1 MTSSDVK
8 TNIERVIKEI
18 AALQEINLPV
28 LKDHL
33 EIVDDLGFTSL
44 SVAALIANLEEVF
57 GVDPFEDENVMITD
71 TRTIKDLCKV
81 YTTCLNENN
90 LLDNSIK

>member
-1 MTSSDVK
+1 MISSDVK
-8 TNIERVIKEI
+8 INIERVIKEV
-18 AALQEINLPV
+18 AELQKINLPV

-33 EIVDDLGFTSL
+33 EIVDDIGFTSL

-71 TRTIKDLCKV
+71 IRTIKDICKV
-81 YTTCLNENN
+81 YTTCLE
-90 LLDNSIK
+90 KK

>member
-1 MTSSDVK
+1 MISSDVK
-8 TNIERVIKEI
+8 INIERVIKEV
-18 AALQEINLPV
+18 AELQKINLPV

-33 EIVDDLGFTSL
+33 EIVDDIGFTSL

-71 TRTIKDLCKV
+71 IRTIKDICKV
-81 YTTCLNENN
+81 YTTCLEK
-90 LLDNSIK
+90 NS